1 MADMAMVCKA
11 VAQTLTQA
19 IPYINQQMA
28 LSGPQ
33 QLQTVLDYYKAD
45 LDGKSYPAIMLN
57 HIKEEHDW
65 WALQDIYGS
74 MFSVD
79 IYAMLRGNG
88 TPETMDRQI
97 DRLAG
102 AIKDVLGEKN
112 LYMPC
117 DNGQTPVFVDFNK
130 KGYFPVQTTQYLEN
144 APGESML
151 TRGAKMR
158 WKGTFCQQA
167 TDQDVFLAVASNE
180 FLAQP

>member
-1 MADMAMVCKA
+1 MADMAMVCKSIM
-11 VAQTLTQA
+11 QTLSAQVA
-19 IPYINQQMA
+19 YINQQMLQA
-28 LSGPQ
+28 GPQ
-33 QLQTVLDYYKAD
+33 TMQIVLDYYKAD
-45 LDGKSYPAIMLN
+45 LDGKSYPAVMIN
-57 HIKEEHDW
+57 HIKEDHGW
-65 WALQDIYGS
+65 WALQDIYGT

-97 DRLAG
+97 DKMAG
-102 AIKDVLGEKN
+102 AIKDVLGRSN

-117 DNGQTPVFVDFNK
+117 DNGQTPVFVDFN
-130 KGYFPVQTTQYLEN
+130 GSGFFPIQTTQYLEN